1 MDFTKKSHGYLC
13 RTKARPTA
21 RGRMNWAELDWTQ
34 DDQPG
39 AASRVPKSR
48 CQVKQ
53 YSQRAEGAVVSRETG
68 R

>member
-1 MDFTKKSHGYLC
+1 
-13 RTKARPTA
+13 
-21 RGRMNWAELDWTQ
+21 MNWAELDWTQ